1 MTTIHGQACFGLYA
15 DQQAL
20 PDVDRLA
27 HHLDAALDELVAL
40 TP

>member
-1 MTTIHGQACFGLYA
+1 LYA

-27 HHLDAALDELVAL
+27 HHLDAALDELVDL
-40 TP
+40 SP